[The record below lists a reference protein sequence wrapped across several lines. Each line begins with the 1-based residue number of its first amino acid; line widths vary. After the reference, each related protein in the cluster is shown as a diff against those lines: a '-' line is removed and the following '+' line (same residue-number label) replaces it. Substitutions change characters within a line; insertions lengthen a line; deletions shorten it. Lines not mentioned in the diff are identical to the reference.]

1 MAHVW
6 LSGPLAA
13 ARKERSSSSHTDS
26 TSALMVYDGEVNGGA
41 EEAEVGEHR
50 QLRRQRPHEVV
61 GEELK
66 LGHATISAHT
76 THCQLQWVAAA
87 QPAFS

>member
-1 MAHVW
+1 MSDAIGQRSCRYPTPVG
-6 LSGPLAA
+6 SAA
-13 ARKERSSSSHTDS
+13 
-26 TSALMVYDGEVNGGA
+26 GA

-66 LGHATISAHT
+66 LGHATISAHDP
-76 THCQLQWVAAA
+76 LPAAMGRCRSA
-87 QPAFS
+87 SLLVS

>member
-1 MAHVW
+1 MSDAIGQRSCRYPTPVG
-6 LSGPLAA
+6 SAA
-13 ARKERSSSSHTDS
+13 
-26 TSALMVYDGEVNGGA
+26 GA

>member
-1 MAHVW
+1 MAV
-6 LSGPLAA
+6 G
-13 ARKERSSSSHTDS
+13 RIGQRSCRYPTPVG
-26 TSALMVYDGEVNGGA
+26 SAGGA

-66 LGHATISAHT
+66 LGHATISAHI